1 MGRLRLWL
9 LDADVIIDLLGFDVF
24 DKLVKI
30 HEVHVASAVVGE
42 VLHFKRDGEKY
53 SVDFRQT
60 YVDPGRVKEVSASV
74 EELGEIVKRLP
85 PIKRDGLHPGE
96 LESIAI
102 LVREEELTFCC
113 CDAASIRILPL
124 FDLSERGISTEALLR
139 QSGLLKP
146 GLQARHTEEYFRNNL
161 RIGKQEHLLSQRW

>member
-1 MGRLRLWL
+1 M
-9 LDADVIIDLLGFDVF
+9 
-24 DKLVKI
+24 KI
-30 HEVHVASAVVGE
+30 HEVHVASAVAGE

-60 YVDPGRVKEVSASV
+60 YVDAGRVKEVSASI

-102 LVREEELTFCC
+102 LVREEDLTFCC
-113 CDAASIRILPL
+113 CDAASIRILPV

-146 GLQARHTEEYFRNNL
+146 WLQARHTEEYFRTNL
-161 RIGKQEHLLSQRW
+161 RIGRQEHLLSQPW